1 MSYRNGLIVI
11 NSNCDINSNAQKMAH
26 DIYNMGTSGV
36 IYCSIKEDLD
46 DKIQNEDVIIIF
58 GGDGT
63 VFSVVQHVIN
73 KNIPIIHFPSGTGN
87 GLINSLLKI
96 KNMRVDDDINNTYKY
111 LKDAYLKGDEV
122 KIDTM
127 KINMLNSGK
136 QYHSFLFISCGI
148 FANMDIKSEWLRRL
162 GSIRFTIGAVI
173 ELLQYLT
180 IGNSFDAKLEFIDDL
195 GRNLEIEGNF
205 VFFMASNLSNTSAFS
220 ITSPHSIPD
229 DGYIYLSY
237 LLAPVSTWELAQIL
251 LSLED
256 GTYINR
262 LNYLRTKKF
271 KLTPKNKSNHLLG
284 KNIYDFDGEEFPTEP
299 IEVEINPKSLRVI
312 I

>member
-1 MSYRNGLIVI
+1 MSYKNGLIVI
-11 NSNCDINSNAQKMAH
+11 NSNCDISKNAEKMAE
-26 DIYNMGTSGV
+26 DIYNMGSSGV
-36 IYCSIKEDLD
+36 IYCSTKDDLAD
-46 DKIQNEDVIIIF
+46 EIENEDVIIIF

-63 VFSVVQHVIN
+63 VFSVVQQIIY

-87 GLINSLLKI
+87 GLVNSLLKI
-96 KNMRVDDDINNTYKY
+96 KNMKIDSNINNTYQY
-111 LKDAYLKGDEV
+111 LKDSYLKGNEV
-122 KIDTM
+122 IIDTM
-127 KINMLNSGK
+127 TIKMLDSGR

-148 FANMDIKSEWLRRL
+148 FANLDIKSEWLRRF

-180 IGNSFDAKLEFIDDL
+180 IGNSFDAKLEFTDDL
-195 GRNLEIEGNF
+195 DRNLVIEGNF
-205 VFFMASNLSNTSAFS
+205 VFFMANNLSNTSAFS
-220 ITSPHSIPD
+220 ITSPHSTPD

-237 LLAPVSTWELAQIL
+237 LLAPVSTIELAQIL

-256 GTYINR
+256 GSYINR

-271 KLTPKNKSNHLLG
+271 KLTPKNNSNHLIG
-284 KNIYDFDGEEFPTEP
+284 KNIYDFDGEEFPSEP